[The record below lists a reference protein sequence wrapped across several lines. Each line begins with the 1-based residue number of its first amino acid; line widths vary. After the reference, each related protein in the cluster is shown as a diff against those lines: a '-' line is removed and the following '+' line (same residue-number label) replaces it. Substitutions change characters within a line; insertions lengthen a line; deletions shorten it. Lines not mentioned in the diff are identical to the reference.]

1 MTALPNANILYLL
14 DGSKLRFDF
23 TAETLLDLDARCAV
37 MVMGPGL
44 GVRSSQRHGVRITST
59 SGTTLSG
66 AGEGQVIAELAK
78 KKKGPDGAQMAQA

>member
-1 MTALPNANILYLL
+1 
-14 DGSKLRFDF
+14 
-23 TAETLLDLDARCAV
+23 

-44 GVRSSQRHGVRITST
+44 GVRSSQRQGVRITST

-78 KKKGPDGAQMAQA
+78 KEKGPDGAQMAQA